1 MDVLL
6 LSTEH
11 SSELPAVRTVRE
23 LLSDVI
29 KISVPSR
36 TLRNTMELCLSE
48 VATNVVEHNP
58 SATWFKVSFGRNTQ
72 GWWLSLED
80 NGDAWDPLA
89 FSCDDV
95 LDMFTEEESGRGVGL
110 VKALTDDIQ
119 YQEGQP
125 GQFNSLRLIW
135 NQPDRSYQPSV
146 LIVEDDP
153 SQRRLYE
160 AYLAGSFKTLSVP
173 DGESAIKLIRE
184 QDVDLVLSDIRMPGM
199 SGIELREKLA
209 EDDLTNITPFIFL
222 TSESSAETQ
231 AQAVGMGIDDYLI
244 KPVNKALL
252 IQTIDR
258 VLERSKQIYKQLT
271 SRINSRISAS
281 MKPTAPEQSHHW
293 NLQARSRNT
302 GVGGGD
308 MILQKDFESHLLI
321 ALIDIMGHDEVSK
334 FFSYAY
340 GGYLRGLMSTM
351 DSDNATPSKLLESLS
366 DSAFQDELLGQITLT
381 CCTMAFEK
389 SGRITIA
396 SAGHPSPLHITHDS
410 VTEVP
415 VGGMLPGLMNDTEY
429 DAVTLQLKAPE
440 RLAIF
445 TDGLYESA
453 DDNEGRHHLEVE
465 IKKEL
470 QNTLHLPLDKAIDQI
485 MERFD
490 ELAGTPP
497 NDDTL
502 LLLIEP
508 TSGAQ
513 SQQ

>member
-6 LSTEH
+6 LNTEH
-11 SSELPAVRTVRE
+11 SAELHAIRKVRK
-23 LLSDVI
+23 LLTEVI
-29 KISVPSR
+29 KISVPGR
-36 TLRNTMELCLSE
+36 TLRNNMELCLSE
-48 VATNVVEHNP
+48 VVTNVIEHNP
-58 SATWFKVSFGRNTQ
+58 SATWFKVAFGRNTQ

-80 NGDAWDPLA
+80 NGDAWDPLE
-89 FSCDDV
+89 FECDNV
-95 LDMFTEEESGRGVGL
+95 LDMFSEDEGGRGIGL
-110 VKALTDDIQ
+110 IKALSDNIHYEAGTHTGQ
-119 YQEGQP
+119 Y
-125 GQFNSLRLIW
+125 NTLRLIW
-135 NQPDRSYQPSV
+135 NQPDRLHKPTV

-160 AYLAGSFKTLSVP
+160 AYLASGFNTLSVE
-173 DGESAIKLIRE
+173 DGEAAIKLIRK

-199 SGIELREKLA
+199 SGISLREKLA

-281 MKPTAPEQSHHW
+281 MRPTAPERAHHW
-293 NLQARSRNT
+293 NLQVRSRNT

-308 MILQKDFESHLLI
+308 MILQKDFDSHLLL

-351 DSDNATPSKLLESLS
+351 SSDDATPPKLLQSLS
-366 DSAFQDELLGQITLT
+366 DCAYEDELLSQITLT
-381 CCTMAFEK
+381 CCTMALEP
-389 SGRITIA
+389 SGRITLS
-396 SAGHPSPLHITHDS
+396 SAGHPSPLHITTSS
-410 VTEVP
+410 VEEVP
-415 VGGMLPGLMNDTEY
+415 VGGMLPGLIDDIQY
-429 DAVTLQLKAPE
+429 DAVTLQLGSSE

-453 DDNEGRHHLEVE
+453 DNNEGRHHLEEE

-470 QNTLHLPLDKAIDQI
+470 QNTLHLPINQAIDQV
-485 MERFD
+485 MNTFD

-502 LLLIEP
+502 LLLLEP
-508 TSGAQ
+508 GIPG
-513 SQQ
+513 